1 MNFKNSD
8 RRSNRTRK
16 SLQDALI
23 SLILEKRYA
32 KVTVQDVIERAN
44 VGRSTYYAHFIDIN
58 DLLSS
63 LFDGLREVLDQRL
76 KDCSTSG
83 VDPWEITL
91 LMFQHASDQRWLYK
105 AMIGERGSN
114 VMLAHIKKYFTGVIQ
129 EHLNGHLSG
138 RKDEMIPLEILTFY
152 IANSFME
159 LITWWLDRDL
169 PYTAERMNNIFQQLV
184 EHGLESVLGPMEAMP
199 V

>member
-1 MNFKNSD
+1 MNLKNGD
-8 RRSNRTRK
+8 RRSSRTRK

-23 SLILEKRYA
+23 SLILEKRYD

-44 VGRSTYYAHFIDIN
+44 IGRSTFYAHFIDID
-58 DLLSS
+58 DLLLS
-63 LFDGLREVLDQRL
+63 LFDGLREVLDQRI

-83 VDPWEITL
+83 VNPWEITL
-91 LMFQHASDQRWLYK
+91 LMFQHASDHRRLYK

-114 VMLAHIKKYFTGVIQ
+114 VMLAPINKYFTGVIQ
-129 EHLNGHLSG
+129 EHLSWHLSG
-138 RKDEMIPLEILTFY
+138 RNDEMVPLEILTFY

-169 PYTAERMNNIFQQLV
+169 PYTAERMNNIFRQLV
-184 EHGLESVLGPMEAMP
+184 EHGLASVLGQLDVLP